1 MSALDSVEPGLVVR
15 LPTALSLP
23 DSKRQIKPVFP
34 MSHLDNA
41 RNVAT
46 NYENH
51 ASERLIEGV
60 SILRRYFSVSNKERI
75 VILSLYHNTL
85 MSNLLNESMKK

>member
-1 MSALDSVEPGLVVR
+1 MGELDAAKVCGPGCEPDRKSMSALDSVEPGLVVR
-15 LPTALSLP
+15 FPTTLSLP

-51 ASERLIEGV
+51 ASERLSRGIDPSSCV
-60 SILRRYFSVSNKERI
+60 DRHMPCYNAL
-75 VILSLYHNTL
+75 
-85 MSNLLNESMKK
+85 